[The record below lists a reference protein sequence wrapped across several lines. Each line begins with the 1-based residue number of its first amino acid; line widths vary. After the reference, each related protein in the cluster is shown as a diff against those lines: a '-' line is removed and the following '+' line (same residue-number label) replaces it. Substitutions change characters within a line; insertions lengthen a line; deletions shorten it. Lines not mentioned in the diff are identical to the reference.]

1 MDYFDISNQEQP
13 STGDILIS
21 NPLMGDPHFERS
33 IIYLC
38 EHSDEGSLGF
48 VLNKPAK
55 VTLNEVIDGFITEDI
70 PLYIGGPVEQNT
82 LHFIYR
88 SNPELVI
95 SEQLPGG
102 KRIREDIYMGGDFE
116 SLREIY
122 SLHMVN
128 NDEIKFFIGYSGWS
142 SGQLNNEIEE
152 SSWVVVKNPLTKNIF
167 INSSRMHWKDM
178 MSDLGGKYK
187 MMANYPVDPR
197 LN

>member
-13 STGDILIS
+13 KTGDILIS

-55 VTLNEVIDGFITEDI
+55 VTLNEVVDGFITEDI
-70 PLYIGGPVEQNT
+70 PLYLGGPVEQNT

-88 SNPELVI
+88 ANPELVI
-95 SEQLPGG
+95 SEPLVGG
-102 KRIREDIYMGGDFE
+102 KQIKEDIFMGGEFE

-122 SLHMVN
+122 ALNTVN
-128 NDEIKFFIGYSGWS
+128 DDEIKFFIGYSGWS
-142 SGQLNNEIEE
+142 AGQLDNEIEE
-152 SSWVVVKNPLTKNIF
+152 NSWVVVKDPLTKNIF

-178 MSDLGGKYK
+178 MSELGGKYK